1 MRQSGSLKSLFIN
14 SILFSKLDKPYFLCK
29 RTSFEI
35 LKRLIHYSHT
45 YTTYFTKAIKMWC
58 HLLYFS
64 ATACG
69 DSSKSRRIH
78 ANACYHHHAYTAG
91 KGRGLQ
97 NCCWSNKQRSKPHIW
112 HLDLGTSSM
121 TDFWKAEILPFFS
134 LHQFM
139 VRMPTL
145 QHQSS
150 CFKDP
155 LKDYTHT
162 GFLPTD
168 TGGFCPEGSP
178 WSDLSY
184 ESVVEQLPVD
194 LGKSHTMDPCATCPP
209 SKYPQWRQWSPIT
222 VNPKQCDSRA

>member
-1 MRQSGSLKSLFIN
+1 MSLALLLCNSL
-14 SILFSKLDKPYFLCK
+14 
-29 RTSFEI
+29 R
-35 LKRLIHYSHT
+35 R
-45 YTTYFTKAIKMWC
+45 FTKIQKDTC
-58 HLLYFS
+58 QCVLS
-64 ATACG
+64 P
-69 DSSKSRRIH
+69 SRIH
-78 ANACYHHHAYTAG
+78 S
-91 KGRGLQ
+91 REREGLQ
-97 NCCWSNKQRSKPHIW
+97 NRCWSNKQRSKPHIW

-121 TDFWKAEILPFFS
+121 TDLWKAEVLPFFS

-168 TGGFCPEGSP
+168 TGGLCPEGSP

-194 LGKSHTMDPCATCPP
+194 PGKSHTMDPCATCPP